1 MRGKHLPIRQ
11 PTRCERR
18 LPQQFAPVGGLSF
31 DEPSTE
37 QRERAKPVR
46 RTLPRDTGSPFARFP
61 LYRKHR
67 WKKRA
72 RAQLRAE
79 ALCRLCLER
88 GIVTPATIADH
99 VEPHKGDVIKFW
111 FGALQ
116 SLCKQCHDSPK
127 RNVELHRYHDM
138 IGDDGWPLDPKH
150 PSNRGIAK

>member
-1 MRGKHLPIRQ
+1 
-11 PTRCERR
+11 
-18 LPQQFAPVGGLSF
+18 LPQQFAPVDGF
-31 DEPSTE
+31 DDDSGRPTE

-72 RAQLRAE
+72 RAQLAAE
-79 ALCRLCLER
+79 PLCRLCLER

-127 RNVELHRYHDM
+127 RNVELHGYHDA